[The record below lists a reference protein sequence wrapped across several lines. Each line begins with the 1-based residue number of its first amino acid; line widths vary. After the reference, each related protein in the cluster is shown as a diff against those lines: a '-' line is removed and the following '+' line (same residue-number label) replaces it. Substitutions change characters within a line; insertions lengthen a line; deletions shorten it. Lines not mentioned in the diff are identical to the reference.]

1 MGKSRNVG
9 KFHASKIYFCRMN
22 PPVFSIIT
30 VVFNGKNLLEGTV
43 RSVQNQTYPH
53 IEYLIVDG
61 ASTDGTLDLVQ
72 KFAAEMPNLRW
83 ISERDR
89 GLYDAMNKGLRLAT
103 GDFVWFLN
111 CGDHLHS
118 PDTVEKLAEKMEPET
133 DVFFGETMLVDD
145 SRRPAGTMSELST
158 RTLPA
163 RLSWQ
168 DYLGGMLVVHQ
179 SFVPRRSI
187 SPEYL
192 LGNLCAD
199 FDWCIEI
206 LKKSRKNT
214 PAEAILTDYLMGG
227 MSKQRHRQSLRDRF
241 LVMRRHFGFGKTLL
255 AHAWILL
262 RAAWH
267 RFTRLGRS
275 RY

>member
-9 KFHASKIYFCRMN
+9 KIQALKIYFCPMN

-30 VVFNGKNLLEGTV
+30 VVFNGKNLLEGTA

-61 ASTDGTLDLVQ
+61 ASTDGTLDLIQ

-83 ISERDR
+83 ISERDK
-89 GLYDAMNKGLRLAT
+89 GLYDAMNKGLQLAT

-118 PDTVEKLAEKMEPET
+118 LETVEKMVEKMEATT
-133 DVFFGETMLVDD
+133 DVFFGETLLVDD

-158 RTLPA
+158 RKMPA
-163 RLSWQ
+163 RLRWQ

-179 SFVPRRSI
+179 SFVPRRSLA
-187 SPEYL
+187 PDYL

-199 FDWCIEI
+199 FDWCIQI
-206 LKKSRKNT
+206 LKKSRRNT
-214 PAEAILTDYLMGG
+214 PTETILTDYLMGG
-227 MSKQRHRQSLRDRF
+227 MSKQRHRQSLLDRF
-241 LVMRRHFGFGKTLL
+241 WVMRRHFGLFQTLL
-255 AHAWILL
+255 AHGWILG
-262 RAAWH
+262 RAVWH
-267 RFTRLGRS
+267 RVARLGRS